1 MKVIRVTEDFL
12 NEEKTE
18 SIGSCYFESSIEDL
32 SYCSMQINIRK
43 PELLTEEIKNQIKG
57 NFNDF
62 IDTVSEYGWDEM
74 LGRNEEVEK

>member
-18 SIGSCYFESSIEDL
+18 SIGNCYFESSIEDL

-43 PELLTEEIKNQIKG
+43 LDLLTDEIKNQIKE

-62 IDTVSEYGWDEM
+62 IDSVSQYGWDEM
-74 LGRNEEVEK
+74 LGRSKENV